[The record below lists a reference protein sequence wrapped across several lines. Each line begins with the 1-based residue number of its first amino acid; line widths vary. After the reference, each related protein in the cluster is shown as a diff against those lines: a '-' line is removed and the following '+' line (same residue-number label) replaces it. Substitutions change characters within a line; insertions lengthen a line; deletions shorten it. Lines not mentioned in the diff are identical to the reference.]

1 MTVEAFINREGEDWN
16 AEEEEDYREFL
27 KEEEKAGKAE
37 ARANDP
43 IAVECTYVCFVS
55 RSNGRGRKARIVPR
69 QVELIGYGGRF
80 YSVSDGK
87 GPFDE
92 IATEVLGE
100 GVDPKEAEKIFLE
113 RVRRL

>member
-27 KEEEKAGKAE
+27 KEEEKAGKA
-37 ARANDP
+37 
-43 IAVECTYVCFVS
+43 
-55 RSNGRGRKARIVPR
+55 VPR
-69 QVELIGYGGRF
+69 QVEIIGYGGRF

>member
-43 IAVECTYVCFVS
+43 I
-55 RSNGRGRKARIVPR
+55 PR
-69 QVELIGYGGRF
+69 QVEIIGYGGRF

-87 GPFDE
+87 GPFDV